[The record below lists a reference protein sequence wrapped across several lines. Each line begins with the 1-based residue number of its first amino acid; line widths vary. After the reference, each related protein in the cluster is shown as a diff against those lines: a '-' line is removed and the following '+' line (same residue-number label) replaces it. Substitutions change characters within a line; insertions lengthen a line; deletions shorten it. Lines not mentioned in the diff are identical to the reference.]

1 MKKPSTE
8 FIIGAIVFALIA
20 IGSFG
25 VCLSLLEQTQ
35 KLANLEDKT
44 QLIFDSQIK
53 IYDKVARLIELK
65 TVNRGEIQ
73 SWKEKY
79 NTFLNSIKKGIDTLT
94 EVDSENIEAEKKGK
108 KEDKNKD
115 KKKAK

>member
-8 FIIGAIVFALIA
+8 FIIGAIVFTLIA

-25 VCLSLLEQTQ
+25 VYLSLLEQTQ
-35 KLANLEDKT
+35 KLTNLEDKT

-53 IYDKVARLIELK
+53 IYDRVAKLIEVK
-65 TVNRGEIQ
+65 AVNRGEIQ

-79 NTFLNSIKKGIDTLT
+79 NAFLNSIKKGIDTLT
-94 EVDSENIEAEKKGK
+94 EVDSENIKAEKKGK
-108 KEDKNKD
+108 KKD
-115 KKKAK
+115 KKKGRKKAK